1 MEGLAAL
8 DGAVFSGPIDMDQNS
23 IVDPFISGAAT
34 RITGGQIVGVPLRA
48 AIGDTTNEI
57 AIDVGLRAT
66 AGGIPIVVNTD
77 DLEAQLTTA
86 GVIAFAPA
94 TGFEFGEGVGGYF
107 RNYGPVAGTDYLEQ
121 IHDGTGYALTFNNVD
136 IVAITGASASYD
148 FDNLI
153 NISAGGLNMADTELI
168 RPELLDFSLARQ
180 TVSGIATTEIDYE
193 LGSYVIL
200 NLTAN
205 IAALT
210 FINPP
215 SNQRVG
221 SMRIRIVQDSTPR
234 TIAWPA
240 SVKWPGGGGVPLL
253 STGSGAIDFV
263 DLWTDNAGT
272 VWYGIFNSDWS

>member
-1 MEGLAAL
+1 MSRFSQPWMDVHRLGITLASGDGIL
-8 DGAVFSGPIDMDQNS
+8 DRSAGIGQRS
-23 IVDPFISGAAT
+23 IND
-34 RITGGQIVGVPLRA
+34 GQI
-48 AIGDTTNEI
+48 
-57 AIDVGLRAT
+57 
-66 AGGIPIVVNTD
+66 
-77 DLEAQLTTA
+77 Q
-86 GVIAFAPA
+86 
-94 TGFEFGEGVGGYF
+94 
-107 RNYGPVAGTDYLEQ
+107 
-121 IHDGTGYALTFNNVD
+121 
-136 IVAITGASASYD
+136 
-148 FDNLI
+148 
-153 NISAGGLNMADTELI
+153 
-168 RPELLDFSLARQ
+168 LLDFSLARQ

-200 NLTAN
+200 NLTAD